1 MIPPRMVLLQLLQV
15 RLWCAC
21 LLAAALVSFLERC
34 NALVVWWWCIQ
45 VLWHDD
51 TREDHAG
58 LLESLSVC
66 LNVWSWYLWLYPSSK
81 HDHNILFSYRQWKK
95 ERKVEWKKENL
106 DDLLAL
112 WSKYFSR
119 EIIPVR
125 ISIFA
130 LYLCRPW
137 VYSVPWQQ
145 VSVHKVMIVFQAS
158 IIHNVWFMGLG
169 LWISGFCRHCRG
181 QWHKFSTVSNSLVN
195 LRFTS
200 SKSYW
205 LDNVNQAAVLFV
217 CLLW

>member
-15 RLWCAC
+15 RLSCAC

-51 TREDHAG
+51 TQEDHAG

-81 HDHNILFSYRQWKK
+81 HDHDVLFCYRQWKK
-95 ERKVEWKKENL
+95 ERLNERKKTWMICSL
-106 DDLLAL
+106 YGA
-112 WSKYFSR
+112 K
-119 EIIPVR
+119 
-125 ISIFA
+125 ISWEKLFL

-145 VSVHKVMIVFQAS
+145 VSVHKVVMVFQAL
-158 IIHNVWFMGLG
+158 IIHNVWLMGVG
-169 LWISGFCRHCRG
+169 LWISGFCRHCQD
-181 QWHKFSTVSNSLVN
+181 QWHKFSTASNSLVN

-200 SKSYW
+200 SKSLLAW
-205 LDNVNQAAVLFV
+205 QCQPSCCFV
-217 CLLW
+217 CLLS